1 MVSSEQKPNRSSRR
15 RERSRAAL
23 IDAAREMMSIKGVDA
38 TTIADITEAADLGFG
53 TFYNHFKSK
62 DEIVAAAMSVMVDR
76 LGDEIDQ
83 LILPIKD
90 PFFAQVVAWHQVIEL
105 ATTEPIWGWFVLR
118 SSQTLSMMNEGLM
131 HRFRRDVE
139 AAMGAG
145 KFKVNDVD
153 VVASLIG
160 AGVLALVNGRLSG
173 VLGDEQVKEGLAL
186 LITHLGI
193 TPDKARK
200 LVAQPI
206 PTL

>member
-1 MVSSEQKPNRSSRR
+1 
-15 RERSRAAL
+15 
-23 IDAAREMMSIKGVDA
+23 
-38 TTIADITEAADLGFG
+38 
-53 TFYNHFKSK
+53 
-62 DEIVAAAMSVMVDR
+62 
-76 LGDEIDQ
+76 
-83 LILPIKD
+83 
-90 PFFAQVVAWHQVIEL
+90 
-105 ATTEPIWGWFVLR
+105 
-118 SSQTLSMMNEGLM
+118 M